1 MSQNSFKPQSYN
13 SASPYLIVT
22 DAAATIQFL
31 GAVFAAVEIRRFTD
45 PASQRL
51 MHAEVRLDDTIIM
64 LGDYVE
70 GVWPAVASHVHVYV
84 PDVDATY
91 AKALQHGATA
101 VQAPVQKGDEDKRGG
116 FKDAWGTT
124 WWVATK
130 QRAPQDR

>member
-1 MSQNSFKPQSYN
+1 MSQPVFKPASYN
-13 SASPYLIVT
+13 SVSSYLVVT
-22 DAAATIQFL
+22 DAAATLQFL
-31 GAVFAAVEIRRFTD
+31 VAVFGAVEIRRFAD

-51 MHAEVRLDDTIIM
+51 RHAEVRLDDTVTM
-64 LGDYVE
+64 LGDCVE

-91 AKALQHGATA
+91 AKALQHGATV

-130 QRAPQDR
+130 QA